1 MLTHEQVW
9 RGIDRLAL
17 RNELSPSGLAKRAG
31 LDPTTFNKSKRTTK
45 EGKLRWPS
53 TESLAK
59 ILEATRSSMSEFVR
73 LIENDDDAAGAIAVV
88 SRLRFIRWADLQD
101 QDTTDAAG
109 FPVGAVW
116 EEIDFPLVNDS
127 HAYVVELD
135 RDVAL
140 PAYRSG
146 DLVVVSPSSG
156 IRRGDRVVGRLR
168 DGTLVLGVMIR
179 RTAHR
184 VTIDP
189 ADWRAD
195 ELAVEARQIAWLSRV
210 VWLSQ

>member
-1 MLTHEQVW
+1 MLTHDQVW

-17 RNELSPSGLAKRAG
+17 RNQLSPSGLAKRAG

-59 ILEATRSSMSEFVR
+59 ILDATQSTMSEFVR
-73 LIENDDDAAGAIAVV
+73 LIEGDSDSGEGMGAT
-88 SRLRFIRWADLQD
+88 SRLRFIRLGDLRNED
-101 QDTTDAAG
+101 ATDAAG
-109 FPVGAVW
+109 FPVGQVW
-116 EEIDFPLVNDS
+116 EEIDFPLVGDPQ
-127 HAYVVELD
+127 AYVIELD

-140 PAYRSG
+140 PAYRAG
-146 DLVVVSPSSG
+146 DHVVVSPASG
-156 IRRGDRVVGRLR
+156 IRRGDRVVVRER
-168 DGTLVLGVMIR
+168 DGEIALGVMIR

-184 VTIDP
+184 VTFSP
-189 ADWRAD
+189 ADGSE
-195 ELAVEARQIAWLSRV
+195 ELSIDTREVAWLARI